1 MENVQDVLES
11 AVEAYKLLMENER
24 VRVLDI
30 RLQPGEKAPMHN
42 HPNDH
47 VVYVMNNAKFKLT
60 FPDGKSNE
68 VDLTEGQTV
77 WMEAGSHETENI
89 GTSEAHNLVVEL
101 KK

>member
-1 MENVQDVLES
+1 MKQIPDALKS
-11 AVEAYKLLMENER
+11 AANAYKLLMENER

-30 RLQPGEKAPMHN
+30 RLKPGEKAPMHN

-60 FPDGKSNE
+60 FSDGKSDE
-68 VDLTEGQTV
+68 FDLKAGQTL
-77 WMEAGSHETENI
+77 WLNAGSHATENI
-89 GTSEAHNLVVEL
+89 GTSEGHNLVVEL